1 MNNTL
6 ANALRSGLDDINQDL
21 YKKCDR
27 SKYSLNL
34 MRYENRDKDA
44 VTYDDKNN
52 YDIILCLYY
61 NKKCISSVVGRYH
74 AKDNSME
81 ILSKTHTDF
90 ENKKFNLYL
99 RSAFIYLMCFVRPS
113 IRTIYSFSE
122 NPISTYT
129 MYKYFHVY
137 NEDLNYFITE
147 NHLTP
152 NTFTVKD
159 ATNFHEYF
167 KNKHKKTKESS
178 QLELKEILED
188 YTMEEL
194 GWETEE
200 EAIDFIMNN
209 MNRVAI
215 PLSLSLEI
223 LNIKDFL
230 LTILSNT
237 MIKCNETIG
246 EGATGEGATGRG
258 GAGRGGTG
266 TRKKRK
272 AKAKT
277 KAKTKAKGIETK
289 RKGKKSIKNT

>member
-6 ANALRSGLDDINQDL
+6 ANALRSGLDNINQDL

-34 MRYENRDKDA
+34 MRYENREKDA

-113 IRTIYSFSE
+113 IRNIYSFSE

-137 NEDLNYFITE
+137 NEDLNHFIRE

-167 KNKHKKTKESS
+167 KNKHKKTRESS
-178 QLELKEILED
+178 ELELKEILED

-215 PLSLSLEI
+215 PLSLSLENP
-223 LNIKDFL
+223 NIKDFL
-230 LTILSNT
+230 LSSLSNT
-237 MIKCNETIG
+237 MIKCNET
-246 EGATGEGATGRG
+246 TGGG
-258 GAGRGGTG
+258 GAGRGATG

-272 AKAKT
+272 T
-277 KAKTKAKGIETK
+277 KK
-289 RKGKKSIKNT
+289 KGKKSIKNT